1 MSCHR
6 CPSLSGCVVSST
18 GFSMEGRSRLRT
30 LAEKHGAEYTSH
42 LAKDTC
48 THLIVGDI
56 TCKMSILLYVQNCV
70 CLCVLCVYLSV
81 SVCVCVCVCMCV
93 YMYNNTSTHIAFS

>member
-6 CPSLSGCVVSST
+6 CPPLSGCVVSST

-30 LAEKHGAEYTSH
+30 LADKHGAEYTSH

-56 TCKMSILLYVQNCV
+56 TCKMSEYITV
-70 CLCVLCVYLSV
+70 CTKLCVSV
-81 SVCVCVCVCMCV
+81 SVCLCVCVCMCV
-93 YMYNNTSTHIAFS
+93 CVCVSICLCLCVHV

>member
-6 CPSLSGCVVSST
+6 CPPLSGCVVSST

-56 TCKMSILLYVQNCV
+56 TCKMTICTKLCMSV
-70 CLCVLCVYLSV
+70 CLVCL
-81 SVCVCVCVCMCV
+81 SVCVCVCVCVYVCV
-93 YMYNNTSTHIAFS
+93 HV